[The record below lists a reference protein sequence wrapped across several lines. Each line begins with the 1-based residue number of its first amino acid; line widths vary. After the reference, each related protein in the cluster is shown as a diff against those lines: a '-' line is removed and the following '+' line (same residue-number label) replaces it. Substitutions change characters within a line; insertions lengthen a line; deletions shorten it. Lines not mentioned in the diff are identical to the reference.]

1 MINLSQNVKIQGF
14 NAKSVF
20 WHLLSLMMIC
30 KCSTPWQLKKDKTF
44 IGYDYLN
51 FDNLNTR

>member
-1 MINLSQNVKIQGF
+1 MINLSQNAKIQGF
-14 NAKSVF
+14 NEKSVF